1 MKLLQQLLNEMGA
14 DTLKSIT
21 LIPDSCCYLKSVKS
35 VVDFSPER
43 IVLKVGK
50 SSVTVEGNDMTLG
63 EFFEGDLIIKGG
75 VKGVKID

>member
-21 LIPDSCCYLKSVKS
+21 LIPDSCCYLKNVKS